1 MEKKKRKG
9 LVWIIIIAL
18 VAAGVVL
25 YLMFG
30 RTAKQL
36 QMTTK
41 AATEGVVE
49 ITVMATGTLQPVDK
63 VDVGTQVSGIVE
75 EIHVDFNSVVKKGDL
90 LAVLD
95 TKTLKE
101 KVTQAQASLASA
113 QADLKYAQT
122 NYNRTQ
128 DLYKANA
135 ATQVAL
141 EDAENSLQRAETSLV
156 NAEANL
162 SQAGQNLKYAYI
174 TSPID
179 GVVLERAVEE
189 GQTVASS
196 FNTPTLFA
204 IARDLTKMQVEAAV
218 DEADI
223 GKVKEGQKVTFNVDA
238 YSTDTFAG
246 EVKQVRIQPVVTSNV
261 VTYTVIIEAP
271 NPDLKLFPGMT
282 ANVYIV
288 NESQEGVVV
297 PVEAVYFTMGND
309 VAKELGVRHQD
320 LEAVNKRKTQL
331 WVRSGDRWELR
342 DVTAGIQDGVNIVV
356 REGLGIGDE
365 VILSASVEKVS
376 NDRGTATRNPLMPG
390 GPRRR

>member
-1 MEKKKRKG
+1 MEKKTKKG
-9 LVWIIIIAL
+9 LVWLIIILL

-25 YLMFG
+25 YLLFG
-30 RTAKQL
+30 RTTKQL
-36 QMTTK
+36 QMSTHTVG
-41 AATEGVVE
+41 EGEVE
-49 ITVMATGTLQPVDK
+49 ITVMATGTLEPVDK

-101 KVTQAQASLASA
+101 KVTQSQASLESA
-113 QADLKYAQT
+113 KADLVYSQS
-122 NYNRTQ
+122 NYDRT
-128 DLYKANA
+128 KALFEAAA
-135 ATQVAL
+135 ATKVDM
-141 EDAENSLQRAETSLV
+141 ENAENSLQRAKTSLV
-156 NAEANL
+156 NAEAGL
-162 SQAGQNLKYAYI
+162 SQAEMNLGYAYI

-238 YSTDTFAG
+238 YSTDTFSG
-246 EVKQVRIQPVVTSNV
+246 TVQQVRIQPVITSNV

-271 NPDLKLFPGMT
+271 NPDLKLYPGMT

-288 NESQEGVVV
+288 TESEQGVVV
-297 PVEAVYFTMGND
+297 PVEATYFTMNND
-309 VAKELGVRHQD
+309 VAKELNVKSSD
-320 LEAVNKRKTQL
+320 LDAVNKRRTQV
-331 WVRSGDRWELR
+331 WVKNGGGWELR
-342 DVTAGIQDGVNIVV
+342 DVKAGIQDGVNMTIH
-356 REGLGIGDE
+356 EGLKVGDE
-365 VILSASVEKVS
+365 VILSASMEKVAKE
-376 NDRGTATRNPLMPG
+376 RGAATRNPLMPG